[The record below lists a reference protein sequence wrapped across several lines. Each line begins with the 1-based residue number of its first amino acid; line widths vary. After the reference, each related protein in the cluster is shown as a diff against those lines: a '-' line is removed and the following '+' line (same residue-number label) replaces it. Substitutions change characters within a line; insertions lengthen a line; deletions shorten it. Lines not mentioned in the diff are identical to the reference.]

1 MRCCAQLAHSCLRT
15 HHCSPPA
22 GILSRSTASSGLA
35 ADKLVHWLNS
45 IRRSRFERITFV
57 KIIFHSTTNIR
68 RLQYPKDD
76 KTLLNV
82 SSGCA
87 PNALLLWAACA
98 QLLAHTPLLAS
109 CRGI

>member
-1 MRCCAQLAHSCLRT
+1 LLCAACAQLLAHTPLLASSR
-15 HHCSPPA
+15 

-57 KIIFHSTTNIR
+57 KIIFHSTTNIG